1 MAKAEE
7 GLDMAISRGYAHGLV
22 ELMMQTAGNRLKL
35 AKRKESDEREKELMN
50 AKKMMRQAYYIAV
63 ARKDI
68 HMLKLIK
75 QNIKYFFDEEIS

>member
-1 MAKAEE
+1 
-7 GLDMAISRGYAHGLV
+7 
-22 ELMMQTAGNRLKL
+22 
-35 AKRKESDEREKELMN
+35 
-50 AKKMMRQAYYIAV
+50 MMRQAYYIAV